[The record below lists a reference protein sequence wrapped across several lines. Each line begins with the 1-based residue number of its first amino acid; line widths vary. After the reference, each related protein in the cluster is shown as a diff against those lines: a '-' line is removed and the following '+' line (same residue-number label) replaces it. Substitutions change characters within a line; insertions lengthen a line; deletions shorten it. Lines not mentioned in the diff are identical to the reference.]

1 MRKGPIKIR
10 RLKFLLFMRVVK
22 DILEEAGK
30 NQRQCGQDVCR
41 LATRENSICMTINNG
56 SQKTPQNLSCQSDSR
71 LKSSSEAG
79 Q

>member
-56 SQKTPQNLSCQSDSR
+56 WQKNSSKSELSVRFS
-71 LKSSSEAG
+71 LEVFI
-79 Q
+79 